1 MDERVECS
9 DLPMEL
15 LERTGKSLDIRIDV
29 LRFRSVCNSWR
40 SSIPSSSFHSNS
52 PRFPHTSW
60 SWWLPACLCESTLY
74 RLQRLNPP
82 TPDEGLLLIKV
93 DESNLGNLRLLD
105 PYRNRNEVVSLNLLD
120 FRVLEFTKAYTLK
133 CQCNC
138 HTPTRAG
145 INKVLKVPN
154 SARTN
159 VNDCAVFIVYST
171 GILSFAKCEDENLT
185 RVGDQGI
192 RYEDIIVYEGLFY
205 VVDRLGRVWWI
216 REPLEL
222 VEFMPRLP
230 QSDLYSWR
238 KYLVDSCGALYA
250 VDRGRDCP
258 KVYKMDRDKSEPWD
272 LVNNLGDRA
281 FVLGNDCCFSVSTEE
296 FYGFKRNCIYF
307 TDIRT
312 SVFNLE
318 DDRFEDLA
326 PLPNLL

>member
-15 LERTGKSLDIRIDV
+15 LERIGKSLDTRIDV
-29 LRFRSVCNSWR
+29 LRFCSVCNSWR

-52 PRFPHTSW
+52 PRFPHPRFPV
-60 SWWLPACLCESTLY
+60 LAYLCE
-74 RLQRLNPP
+74 N
-82 TPDEGLLLIKV
+82 
-93 DESNLGNLRLLD
+93 
-105 PYRNRNEVVSLNLLD
+105 PYRNRYEVVSLNLLD

-138 HTPTRAG
+138 QPSTRGAII
-145 INKVLKVPN
+145 INKVLKFPN
-154 SARTN
+154 SARTH
-159 VNDCAVFIVYST
+159 VNDCTVFIVYIS

-185 RVGDQGI
+185 RVGDPGI

-216 REPLEL
+216 RDPLEL
-222 VEFMPRLP
+222 VEFLPRLP
-230 QSDLYSWR
+230 PSDGWR
-238 KYLVDSCGALYA
+238 KYLVDSCGALYV

-258 KVYKMDRDKSEPWD
+258 KVYKMDRDKPEPWD
-272 LVNNLGDRA
+272 LVNGLGDRA
-281 FVLGNDCCFSVSTEE
+281 FVLGIDCCFSVSTEE

-307 TDIRT
+307 TDIR

-318 DDRFEDLA
+318 DDRFEYLA